1 MLVLENEYLIGALNA
16 EWAFRWGGGQWA
28 ESSELHLCPGAGS
41 MPTQRRAFTVPTL
54 LLFYLLSNVL
64 FHFSIPLL
72 SPPLLHF
79 LAHHLFLHFGCQFS
93 LFFTFRVLW
102 FADLRL
108 CYLLSNSSVVN
119 TKSGGHLSVFQKH
132 CKKKKVS
139 SLPDEGVKSA
149 RWDVGCVY
157 GYDCTWLGKCSC
169 LCVWLHVR
177 HSSGETWGSSVTCM
191 TSEGL
196 RMSFKVVRE

>member
-132 CKKKKVS
+132 CKKKKS
-139 SLPDEGVKSA
+139 EFLAWWGCEICS
-149 RWDVGCVY
+149 VGCGMCVR
-157 GYDCTWLGKCSC
+157 
-169 LCVWLHVR
+169 VWLHMAGQVLLFM
-177 HSSGETWGSSVTCM
+177 CM
-191 TSEGL
+191 TTCASQLGRDMGEFSH
-196 RMSFKVVRE
+196 MYD